1 MLSWATLNGA
11 RALQMDKHLGSFEKG
26 KKPGIVL
33 ISGVDAEG
41 KLSSSASSKQL
52 ITN

>member
-1 MLSWATLNGA
+1 
-11 RALQMDKHLGSFEKG
+11 MDKHLGSFEKG

>member
-1 MLSWATLNGA
+1 
-11 RALQMDKHLGSFEKG
+11 MDKHLGSFEKG

-41 KLSSSASSKQL
+41 KLSSGSSSKKI